1 MADRPTQRTRKPLAK
16 TPRGSRRRDVA
27 SRPSAKHFLSD
38 KVSHFTESVIREMT
52 RQAML
57 YGAVNLAQGFPDFS
71 APAEIKQA
79 AQQAVAA
86 DINQYAIT
94 WGAKNLRNAIA
105 RQMGVWQGITVDPEK
120 EITVCCGST
129 EAMISTLLAVCNA
142 ADEVVIF
149 EPYYENYGPDSVLSG
164 AKPKFV
170 KLRPP
175 KDESG
180 EWTFDEKELRRA
192 FDKHTKAIILN
203 TPNNPTGKVFT
214 RAELELIRDL
224 CLEFD
229 VLAITDEIYEHILYD
244 GTQHISMVSL
254 DGMRD
259 RTVTINGMSKTYSV
273 TGWRVGWAV
282 APEKITNAIR
292 KVHDFLTV
300 GAPAPL
306 QEAGAIALNLPSEYY
321 AKLAEGYRVRRD
333 HLMPALTSAGFK
345 CFRPRG
351 AYYVMTDISAF
362 GFSDDVSFAKYLV
375 QDVGVACVPG
385 SSFYRDPRDGAKQV
399 RFAFCKK
406 PETLDEAARRLSKLI
421 PKGE

>member
-1 MADRPTQRTRKPLAK
+1 MADVISTLSNPAK
-16 TPRGSRRRDVA
+16 Y
-27 SRPSAKHFLSD
+27 FLSD

-52 RQAML
+52 RQATL
-57 YGAVNLAQGFPDFS
+57 HGAVNLAQGFPDFP
-71 APAEIKQA
+71 APAEIKLA
-79 AQQAVAA
+79 ARAA
-86 DINQYAIT
+86 IDSDVNQYAIT
-94 WGAKNLRNAIA
+94 WGAKSLRNAIA
-105 RQMGVWQGITVDPEK
+105 RQMGVWQGIAVDPEK

-142 ADEVVIF
+142 GDEVVIF
-149 EPYYENYGPDSVLSG
+149 EPFYENYGPDAVLSG
-164 AKPKFV
+164 ARPKFV

-175 KDESG
+175 ATDGG
-180 EWTFDEKELRRA
+180 EWSFDEKELRGA
-192 FDKHTKAIILN
+192 FDKNTKAIILN

-214 RAELELIRDL
+214 RSELEFIRDL

-244 GTQHISMVSL
+244 GTEHISMAGL
-254 DGMRD
+254 EGMRE

-306 QEAGAIALNLPSEYY
+306 QEAGAAALSLPAEYY
-321 AKLAEGYRVRRD
+321 VKLAEGYRTRRD
-333 HLMPALTSAGFK
+333 HLIPALEAAGFK
-345 CFRPRG
+345 CFLPRG

-362 GFSDDVSFAKYLV
+362 GFSDDVSFVKYLV
-375 QDVGVACVPG
+375 KDVGVAAVPG
-385 SSFYRDPRDGAKQV
+385 SSFYRDPRDGSRQV

-406 PETLDEAARRLSKLI
+406 IETLDAAAEKLG
-421 PKGE
+421 KLGKLGAR

>member
-1 MADRPTQRTRKPLAK
+1 MADVISLSNQKK
-16 TPRGSRRRDVA
+16 Q
-27 SRPSAKHFLSD
+27 FLSD
-38 KVSHFTESVIREMT
+38 KVSQFTESVIREMT

-57 YGAVNLAQGFPDFS
+57 YGAVNLAQGFPDFA

-79 AQQAVAA
+79 ARAA
-86 DINQYAIT
+86 IDSDVNQYAIT

-105 RQMGVWQGITVDPEK
+105 RQMGVWQGIAVDPEK
-120 EITVCCGST
+120 EVTVCCGST

-142 ADEVVIF
+142 GDEVVIF
-149 EPYYENYGPDSVLSG
+149 EPFYENYGPDSVLSG
-164 AKPKFV
+164 ARPRFV

-175 KDESG
+175 ASGAG
-180 EWTFDEKELRRA
+180 EWTFDEQELRAA
-192 FDKHTKAIILN
+192 FDQHTKAIILN

-214 RAELELIRDL
+214 RTELELIRDL
-224 CLEFD
+224 CVEFD
-229 VLAITDEIYEHILYD
+229 VLAITDEIYEHILFD
-244 GTQHISMVSL
+244 GTEHISMASL
-254 DGMRD
+254 DGMRE

-306 QEAGAIALNLPSEYY
+306 QEAGAAALSLPTEYY

-333 HLMPALTSAGFK
+333 HLIPALEGAGFK

-351 AYYVMTDISAF
+351 AYYVMTDISVF
-362 GFSDDVSFAKYLV
+362 GFDDDVSFTKYLV
-375 QDVGVACVPG
+375 KDIGVAAVPG
-385 SSFYRDPRDGAKQV
+385 SSFYRDPRDGARQV

-406 PETLDEAARRLSKLI
+406 LETLDAAAEKLA
-421 PKGE
+421 KLAR